1 MFVCNRLNVSKQ
13 FYCRAAKCAPPRLI
27 WWPFK
32 LIGERIM
39 RARKTRHSRGIA
51 AIELALTLPFI
62 LTILAFVTLLG
73 SVMYKYEVATKAT
86 HDATRYLSSISKL
99 AMKNPD
105 QIAYHTAVAR
115 ALIDTELSAIST
127 APYAPSVTILC
138 GSTTSTL
145 CDGFTLPSTVTVT
158 IRLKV
163 ANQLLPE
170 FTSAWLGSDIVLT
183 ASATMAYLG
192 V

>member
-1 MFVCNRLNVSKQ
+1 
-13 FYCRAAKCAPPRLI
+13 
-27 WWPFK
+27 
-32 LIGERIM
+32 M

-138 GSTTSTL
+138 GSTM

-158 IRLKV
+158 IRLMV
-163 ANQLLPE
+163 TNRPLPD
-170 FTSAWLGSDIVLT
+170 FTSAWFGSGIVLT
-183 ASATMAYLG
+183 SSATMAYLG
-192 V
+192 I